1 MASRLELQNELETL
15 LGSDHVYFQ
24 PPASI
29 KISYPCIIYNLSNI
43 QTRRADNMPYNL
55 DNAYEVTYIDK
66 NPDNTLKTQMIE
78 HFQKCRFNRFFTSDN
93 LNHYVYNLYY

>member
-43 QTRRADNMPYNL
+43 QARRADNMPYNL